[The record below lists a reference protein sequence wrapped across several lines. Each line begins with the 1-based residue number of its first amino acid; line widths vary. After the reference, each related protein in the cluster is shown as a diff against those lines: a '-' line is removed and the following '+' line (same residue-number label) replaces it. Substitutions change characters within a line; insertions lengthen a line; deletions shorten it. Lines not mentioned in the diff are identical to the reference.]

1 MTYRRLLEGRWY
13 PRGVA
18 QLQNSKKEIRNLALR
33 GKGIGIDLRAS
44 FPSILAGLISEN
56 VRERGTT
63 FEMKETHRM
72 LRDLKSWNADVAREL
87 SINSARV
94 KEGVNAIA
102 IQRNRFEKEVQ
113 KARVLIAEEKLLRRW
128 RRLEIRRLGSY
139 QRPSKKQMAKS

>member
-1 MTYRRLLEGRWY
+1 
-13 PRGVA
+13 
-18 QLQNSKKEIRNLALR
+18 
-33 GKGIGIDLRAS
+33 
-44 FPSILAGLISEN
+44 
-56 VRERGTT
+56 
-63 FEMKETHRM
+63 M